1 MQTTNNISTILKYT
15 NAYDEVLPNLYLGS
29 VRAFEKNK
37 FQNIDN
43 YDNDKTNNNKSFNM
57 IVNLIKQTALSDNT
71 IPPCE
76 LFIRLPVHDSPDEC
90 ETLLS
95 LVYETRVLEQMHD
108 FIMKERSIL
117 VHCFAGMQRSCALV
131 ACYLIK
137 YHHMKTDEAIEYI
150 KSKRPIAFFGQI
162 NFMRMIKIFYENM
175 KQYETI

>member
-1 MQTTNNISTILKYT
+1 MQSTNNISSILKNT

-29 VRAFEKNK
+29 VKAFEKNK
-37 FQNIDN
+37 FQNINN
-43 YDNDKTNNNKSFNM
+43 YDNDKTNNNKSFKM

-71 IPPCE
+71 IPACE
-76 LFIRLPVHDSPDEC
+76 IFIRLPVHDSPDEC

-108 FIMKERSIL
+108 FIMKDRSIL

-137 YHHMKTDEAIEYI
+137 YHHMKPDEAIEYI

-162 NFMRMIKIFYENM
+162 NFIRMINMFYVNFT
-175 KQYETI
+175 KT

>member
-1 MQTTNNISTILKYT
+1 MHAANNISTILKYT
-15 NAYDEVLPNLYLGS
+15 NAYDEVLPYLYLGS
-29 VRAFEKNK
+29 LKAFEKNK

-43 YDNDKTNNNKSFNM
+43 NDNGISNENKSFNM

-108 FIMKERSIL
+108 FIMKERTIL

-137 YHHMKTDEAIEYI
+137 YHHMKPDEAIEYI
-150 KSKRPIAFFGQI
+150 KLKRPIAFFGQI
-162 NFMRMIKIFYENM
+162 NFMRMITMFYENM

>member
-1 MQTTNNISTILKYT
+1 MQSINNISTILKYT
-15 NAYDEVLPNLYLGS
+15 NAYDEVLPYLYLGS
-29 VRAFEKNK
+29 LKAFEKNK

-43 YDNDKTNNNKSFNM
+43 NDNGINNENKSFNM

-137 YHHMKTDEAIEYI
+137 YHHMNPVEAIEYI

-162 NFMRMIKIFYENM
+162 NFMRMITMFYENM

>member
-71 IPPCE
+71 IPKCDI
-76 LFIRLPVHDSPDEC
+76 FIRLPVHDSPDEC

-95 LVYETRVLEQMHD
+95 LVYETRVLDKMYNCIIND
-108 FIMKERSIL
+108 KSIL

-137 YHHMKTDEAIEYI
+137 YHKMSPDEAIKYI

-162 NFMRMIKIFYENM
+162 NFMKMITMFYVNFT
-175 KQYETI
+175 KT